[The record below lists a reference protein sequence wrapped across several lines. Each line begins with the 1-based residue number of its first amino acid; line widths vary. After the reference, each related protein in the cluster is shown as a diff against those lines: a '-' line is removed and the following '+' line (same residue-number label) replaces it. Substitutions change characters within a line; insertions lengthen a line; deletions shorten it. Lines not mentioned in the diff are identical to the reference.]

1 MRIAIDGRELAGHAT
16 GVGRYL
22 AEVLR
27 AWNDLPE
34 AHAHEFVVCA
44 HAPLTLPALP
54 RLRLSSVMTPGAG
67 GTWWEQTALPR
78 LLHEARPDVVFA
90 PAYTAPLRCRVP
102 VVLTI
107 HDVSFCAHPEWFSW
121 REGTRRRTLTG
132 LAARRAARVLTDSQF
147 SRDEIVQ
154 RLGVAAD
161 RVQAIYP
168 GSSGLAPRVRPAPT
182 TPTGHLVL
190 FVGSILARRHVPE
203 LVEGFARLARRRP
216 DVDLAIVGE
225 ARGVPAVDVAAL
237 VRATGVES
245 RIQVRGFVTD
255 DELADLYGRA
265 AAFAFLSS
273 YEGFGLTPLD
283 AIEAQ
288 VPTVVLDT
296 AVAREIYGPAAHY
309 VTTPDPALVEAAL
322 ERVLFDASERMRLTE
337 AGQARLARYSW
348 PACARQTLDAVV
360 GAAS

>member
-1 MRIAIDGRELAGHAT
+1 MRIAIDGRELAGRAT

-22 AEVLR
+22 AELLK
-27 AWNDLPE
+27 AWDHLPE
-34 AHAHEFVVCA
+34 ARTHHFVVCA
-44 HAPLTLPALP
+44 HAPLDLPPLP
-54 RLRLSSVMTPGAG
+54 HLRISTVLAPGAG

-78 LLHEARPDVVFA
+78 LVRQATPDVLFA

-154 RLGVAAD
+154 RLGVDAT
-161 RVQAIYP
+161 RVQVIYL
-168 GSSGLAPRVRPAPT
+168 GSSGLAPRVSRVTGASP
-182 TPTGHLVL
+182 GHLVL
-190 FVGSILARRHVPE
+190 FVGSILARRHVPD

-216 DVDLAIVGE
+216 DVLLAIVGE
-225 ARGVPAVDVAAL
+225 ARGLPAVDIAAC
-237 VRATGVES
+237 VRATGVQD
-245 RIQVRGFVTD
+245 RIQLRGFVSD
-255 DELADLYGRA
+255 DELAGLYGQA

-283 AIEAQ
+283 AIESG
-288 VPTVVLDT
+288 VPPIVLDT
-296 AVAREIYGPAAHY
+296 PVAREIYGAAAHY
-309 VTTPDPALVEAAL
+309 VAAPEPALVEVAL
-322 ERVLFDASERMRLTE
+322 ERVLFDAQERTRLVE
-337 AGQARLARYSW
+337 AGPARLARYTW
-348 PACARQTLDAVV
+348 AAAARHTLDAIV
-360 GAAS
+360 GSAR

>member
-27 AWNDLPE
+27 AWNDLPGAS
-34 AHAHEFVVCA
+34 AHDFVVCT
-44 HAPLTLPALP
+44 HAPLALPALP
-54 RLRLSSVMTPGAG
+54 RLRLSTVVAPGAG

-78 LLHEARPDVVFA
+78 LVRASKPDVLFA
-90 PAYTAPLRCRVP
+90 PAYTAPIRCRVP

-121 REGTRRRTLTG
+121 REGSRRRTLTG

-147 SRDEIVQ
+147 SKDEIVQ
-154 RLGVAAD
+154 RLGVDGA
-161 RVQAIYP
+161 RVQVIYP
-168 GSSGLAPRVRPAPT
+168 GSSGLAPRARRADATHPS
-182 TPTGHLVL
+182 HLVL

-216 DVDLAIVGE
+216 DVHLAIVGE
-225 ARGVPAVDVAAL
+225 ARGVPAVDLDSL
-237 VRATGVES
+237 VRATGVED

-255 DELADLYGRA
+255 DELADLYGCA
-265 AAFAFLSS
+265 GAFAFLSS

-288 VPTVVLDT
+288 VPPVVLDT
-296 AVAREIYGPAAHY
+296 PVAREIYGPAAHY

-322 ERVLFDASERMRLTE
+322 ERVLFDASERTRMAE
-337 AGQARLARYSW
+337 AGVTRLSRYTW
-348 PACARQTLDAVV
+348 AAAARQTLDAVV
-360 GAAS
+360 GAAR